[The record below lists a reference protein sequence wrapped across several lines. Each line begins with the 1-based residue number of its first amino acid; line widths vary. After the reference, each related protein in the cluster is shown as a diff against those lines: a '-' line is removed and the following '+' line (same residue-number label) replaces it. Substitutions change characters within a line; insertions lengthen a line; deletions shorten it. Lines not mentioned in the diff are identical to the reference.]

1 MSMSAPPIPPNEQGP
16 KLTKATP
23 ISLRDAGVTEG
34 WLENEIEKDPTI
46 LRLGDVT
53 VIERQ
58 RRQEKA
64 GRLDLLLEDD
74 SGDKRYEL
82 ELMLGPTD
90 ESHLIRTVE
99 YWDIERRKW
108 PGYEH
113 CAVLLAEDV
122 AARFLNVISLFS
134 GTVPFVAIQVN
145 GLMVDGKL
153 VLNFV
158 KVLDSRTLRK
168 DETVEIKEKATDRPF
183 WISTAS
189 AATAELAE
197 KCITIIN
204 QFASV
209 NRKPT
214 YNKYY
219 IGLND
224 GVRSGNFVTFRPKRS
239 FLNLKFEA
247 LSPTEPWLKRLKDS
261 GLESDVKNED
271 LRVTV
276 TQKDF
281 EDNKALLTELLQEA
295 VRQYENG

>member
-1 MSMSAPPIPPNEQGP
+1 MSSPVPAPNEQGP
-16 KLTKATP
+16 KLTSSTP
-23 ISLRDAGVTEG
+23 VSLREAGVTES
-34 WLENEIEKDPTI
+34 WLEREIEKNPAM

-53 VIERQ
+53 VIDRQ
-58 RRQEKA
+58 RRQERA

-74 SGDKRYEL
+74 SGDERYEL
-82 ELMLGPTD
+82 ELMLGTTD

-113 CAVLLAEDV
+113 CAVLIAEDV

-134 GTVPFVAIQVN
+134 GTVPFVVIQVN

-158 KVLDSRTLRK
+158 KVLDSRTLRR
-168 DETVEIKEKATDRPF
+168 DETAELKERTVADRPF
-183 WISTAS
+183 WIGKAS
-189 AATAELAE
+189 PATVELAE
-197 KCITIIN
+197 RCISIIN
-204 QFASV
+204 QVAAV

-214 YNKYY
+214 YNRYY

-239 FLNLKFEA
+239 FLNLQFEA
-247 LSPTEPWLKRLKDS
+247 LSPREPWLKRLQDAGLDS
-261 GLESDVKNED
+261 DIKNED
-271 LRVTV
+271 LRVTL
-276 TQKDF
+276 TPKNF
-281 EDNKALLTELLQEA
+281 EDNKELFTELLQEA
-295 VRQYENG
+295 VRQYEKD

>member
-1 MSMSAPPIPPNEQGP
+1 MSSPIPAPNEQGP
-16 KLTKATP
+16 KLTTATP
-23 ISLRDAGVTEG
+23 ISLREAGVTES
-34 WLENEIEKDPTI
+34 WLEREIEKNPAI

-53 VIERQ
+53 VIDRQ

-74 SGDKRYEL
+74 SGDGRYEV
-82 ELMLGPTD
+82 ELMLGTTD

-113 CAVLLAEDV
+113 CAVLIAEEV

-145 GLMVDGKL
+145 ALIVEGKL

-168 DETVEIKEKATDRPF
+168 DETADLKERAVTDRPF
-183 WISTAS
+183 WISKAS
-189 AATAELAE
+189 PATVELAE
-197 KCITIIN
+197 RCISIIN
-204 QFASV
+204 QVAAV

-214 YNKYY
+214 YNRYY

-239 FLNLKFEA
+239 FLNLQFEA
-247 LSPTEPWLKRLKDS
+247 LNPREPWLKRLQDAGLDS
-261 GLESDVKNED
+261 DLKNED
-271 LRVTV
+271 LRVTL
-276 TQKDF
+276 TPKDF
-281 EDNKALLTELLQEA
+281 EDNKELFTELLQEA

>member
-1 MSMSAPPIPPNEQGP
+1 MSAPTISPNEQGP

-23 ISLRDAGVTEG
+23 VSLRDAGVTES
-34 WLENEIEKDPTI
+34 WLENEIEKEPTI

-74 SGDKRYEL
+74 SGDKRYEV
-82 ELMLGPTD
+82 ELMLGATD

-113 CAVLLAEDV
+113 CAVLIAEDV
-122 AARFLNVISLFS
+122 ATRFLNVISLFS

-145 GLMVDGKL
+145 ALIVDGKL

-168 DETVEIKEKATDRPF
+168 DETAELKEKTTDRPF

-189 AATAELAE
+189 TATVELAE
-197 KCITIIN
+197 KCIAIIN

-209 NRKPT
+209 SRKPT
-214 YNKYY
+214 YNRYY

-224 GVRSGNFVTFRPKRS
+224 GTRPGNFVTFRPKRS

-247 LSPTEPWLKRLKDS
+247 LSPTEPWLKRLKDA

-271 LRVTV
+271 LRVTL
-276 TQKDF
+276 TAKDF
-281 EDNKALLTELLQEA
+281 DDNKELLTELLHEA

>member
-1 MSMSAPPIPPNEQGP
+1 M
-16 KLTKATP
+16 
-23 ISLRDAGVTEG
+23 
-34 WLENEIEKDPTI
+34 
-46 LRLGDVT
+46 T

-74 SGDKRYEL
+74 SGDKRYEV
-82 ELMLGPTD
+82 ELMLGTTD

-113 CAVLLAEDV
+113 CAVLIAEDV
-122 AARFLNVISLFS
+122 ATRFLNVISLFS

-168 DETVEIKEKATDRPF
+168 DETAELKEKTTDRPF

-189 AATAELAE
+189 AATVELAE
-197 KCITIIN
+197 KCIAIIN
-204 QFASV
+204 QVASLS
-209 NRKPT
+209 RKPT
-214 YNKYY
+214 YTRYY

-224 GVRSGNFVTFRPKRS
+224 GLRPGTSSRSGPK
-239 FLNLKFEA
+239 
-247 LSPTEPWLKRLKDS
+247 
-261 GLESDVKNED
+261 GL
-271 LRVTV
+271 
-276 TQKDF
+276 F
-281 EDNKALLTELLQEA
+281 
-295 VRQYENG
+295 

>member
-1 MSMSAPPIPPNEQGP
+1 
-16 KLTKATP
+16 
-23 ISLRDAGVTEG
+23 
-34 WLENEIEKDPTI
+34 
-46 LRLGDVT
+46 
-53 VIERQ
+53 VIDRQ

-74 SGDKRYEL
+74 SGDERYEV
-82 ELMLGPTD
+82 ELMLGATD

-113 CAVLLAEDV
+113 CAVLIAEDV

-134 GTVPFVAIQVN
+134 GTVPFVAIQVSA
-145 GLMVDGKL
+145 LMVEGKL

-168 DETVEIKEKATDRPF
+168 DETAELRDRAVTDRTF
-183 WISTAS
+183 WISKAS
-189 AATAELAE
+189 PATVELAE
-197 KCITIIN
+197 RCISIIN
-204 QFASV
+204 EIASP

-214 YNKYY
+214 YTRYY

-224 GVRSGNFVTFRPKRS
+224 GVRAGNFVTFRPKRS
-239 FLNLKFEA
+239 FLNLKFET
-247 LSPTEPWLKRLKDS
+247 LNPREPWLKKLQDS
-261 GLESDVKNED
+261 GLDSDIKDDN

-276 TQKDF
+276 TAKDF
-281 EDNKALLTELLQEA
+281 EDHKAILTELLQEA
-295 VRQYENG
+295 VREYDNG